1 MEPTRPLDP
10 AAETQPAAEPPP
22 NTQPSR
28 GGVFLRV
35 GIFAFLEIA
44 GMWLFA
50 PLMFPVAGYFIAAAL
65 STFAAAAV
73 ANTIALR
80 VYERGQ
86 LADVGLG
93 WSRASGR
100 NLLWGLALGA
110 GGALAVLVP
119 PLLLR
124 LAEFKRAEDWSPS
137 LPSAMLLVVVLLFGA
152 IGEELLFRGYGFQV
166 LLRTV
171 GEFATILPMSV
182 LFGLAHSNNQNANH
196 LGTLNTTLWGLLFG
210 VAFLRSR
217 DLWLP
222 IGIHYGWNVTLPFFG
237 VNLSGFTMK
246 VTGYSLEWKIPDLWS
261 GGAYGPEAGLLCTGV
276 LAWLF
281 YFLMRAP
288 IQRQES
294 FLYHPDDD

>member
-1 MEPTRPLDP
+1 MEPTPTPTPPP
-10 AAETQPAAEPPP
+10 AASDRPTK
-22 NTQPSR
+22 
-28 GGVFLRV
+28 GGVLLRV

-50 PLMFPVAGYFIAAAL
+50 PLMYPIAGYFIAAAL

-86 LADVGLG
+86 LSDVGLG
-93 WSRASGR
+93 WSQASR
-100 NLLWGLALGA
+100 KNLAWGLLLGA
-110 GGALAVLVP
+110 GAALAVLVP
-119 PLLLR
+119 PVILR
-124 LAEFKRAEDWSPS
+124 LAEFKPAVGWEPNAG
-137 LPSAMLLVVVLLFGA
+137 SAAVLVVVLLFGA

-166 LLRTV
+166 LLATV
-171 GEFATILPMSV
+171 GEFATILPVSV

-196 LGTLNTTLWGLLFG
+196 VGTVNTVLWGLLFG
-210 VAFLRSR
+210 LAFLRSR

-246 VTGYSLEWKIPDLWS
+246 VTGYSLEWKLPDLWS

-281 YFLMRAP
+281 YFLFRAP
-288 IQRQES
+288 IERQES